1 MITCHFVTI
10 HRLSRVLSLLTSE
23 SKKNLLELKESQLLM
38 IDRPSLN
45 RKIRSSPL
53 DMNGLKMG
61 WSFLPETSQN
71 KNIMK
76 VDQSNKL
83 EALLVLFPMKEFLW

>member
-10 HRLSRVLSLLTSE
+10 HRLSTVLSLLTSE
-23 SKKNLLELKESQLLM
+23 SKKILLELKESQLLM

-61 WSFLPETSQN
+61 
-71 KNIMK
+71 
-76 VDQSNKL
+76 
-83 EALLVLFPMKEFLW
+83 